1 MSQPYSY
8 MAMAGL
14 SSEVL
19 DRARS
24 KIVAQMLHGIL
35 AAAEEGSRL
44 GTVTATGAEIA
55 AAAAS
60 ARLQRS
66 SSNPAV
72 DEAAAKAYSSSS
84 SSGVALTTAGLAG
97 VVDAE
102 GRLRR
107 ALAMPAATAAAV
119 YAPASVL
126 QAHHQQQQQQQQ
138 WPQPIPEV
146 PLHEQPVHLRSQ
158 VLLLLTVFDVLA
170 AWGVVLRHDA
180 ALAAGLQVLRYCWDT
195 EDARQ
200 SGEPACHAYHADT
213 VAWHGMCSEYLHLA
227 CCDSVALLLG
237 HRRCTTRWW
246 GTNSSCAD
254 MPCVACHAWHM
265 PTCGVN
271 ICI

>member
-44 GTVTATGAEIA
+44 GTVTAAGAEIVA
-55 AAAAS
+55 AAAAAAA
-60 ARLQRS
+60 ARLHNP

-72 DEAAAKAYSSSS
+72 DEAAEEGYSSSSS
-84 SSGVALTTAGLAG
+84 SSGVGWTAAGLAG
-97 VVDAE
+97 VVDTEAQ
-102 GRLRR
+102 LRR
-107 ALAMPAATAAAV
+107 ALALPAATGAAV
-119 YAPASVL
+119 YSPASVL
-126 QAHHQQQQQQQQ
+126 QAQQQQQQ
-138 WPQPIPEV
+138 WPQPIPGV

-195 EDARQ
+195 EDAQQ
-200 SGEPACHAYHADT
+200 SGEATTAAAHAYAYQPD
-213 VAWHGMCSEYLHLA
+213 V
-227 CCDSVALLLG
+227 
-237 HRRCTTRWW
+237 
-246 GTNSSCAD
+246 
-254 MPCVACHAWHM
+254 
-265 PTCGVN
+265 CGQDLQ
-271 ICI
+271 